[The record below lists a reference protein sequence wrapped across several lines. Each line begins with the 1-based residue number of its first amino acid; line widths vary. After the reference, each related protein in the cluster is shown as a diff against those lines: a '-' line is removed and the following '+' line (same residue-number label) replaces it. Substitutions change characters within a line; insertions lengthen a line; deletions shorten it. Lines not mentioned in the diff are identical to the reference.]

1 MISRNAVRLAACCTL
16 ALGSAAALPLRA
28 FAQGAP
34 FTIRRPPDGSTVRE
48 TVRVQIPRS
57 SIGEKSFVVVYID
70 GKFDVA
76 LDPNKGQ
83 ESLTDDAGNIKG
95 AQDSRFFTYIWNT
108 KANNV
113 SDGPHSVRAVL
124 FDPAPGGVGDLGVTQ
139 RSTSEVKITVANK
152 IHDGPSSLNLH
163 YRYPEGHNIEYARQS
178 KSVRGGG
185 GTLSGVNAD
194 QDLAAI
200 NSKLLLGVL
209 SSGNLALVRNKLT
222 SLSILSNGQETT
234 YPASQLSGSMYQEL
248 DAQGQ
253 VHYETGTTAGL
264 TEFTT
269 QGLPVDN
276 TLELPILPRAS
287 VAVGQTWTTPSQRI
301 DVPGL
306 PVALQ
311 PKVRLQN
318 TLVDLEW
325 EGNYR
330 TAKIHQHADD
340 VKLPSDFS
348 FGAVP
353 LLTSTATFDRDIYIA
368 YTSGTLVKMSRTL
381 TIKGRTSIQPA
392 DAAPSGGGGGMM
404 GMSGGGGMM
413 GMAGSGGGMM
423 GMAGGG
429 KPRPGAMGMG
439 GSGGAMGRP
448 GGMPGGM
455 SGMGGSGGMM
465 SGGGRPGG
473 MPGMPGGMMGGGGR
487 EDGGGRMGGSGGP
500 MGPPRGMGGG
510 MMGMS
515 GGGGGFGG
523 AQGQSDYPITL
534 KAVTDTELLRIT
546 SA

>member
-16 ALGSAAALPLRA
+16 ALGSMASLSPRAAAQA
-28 FAQGAP
+28 AP
-34 FTIRRPPDGSTVRE
+34 FTIRRPPNDSTVRE
-48 TVRVQIPRS
+48 TVRVQIPRA

-95 AQDSRFFTYIWNT
+95 TLDSRFFTYIWNT

-124 FDPAPGGVGDLGVTQ
+124 FDPAPGGAGDLGVTQ

-185 GTLSGVNAD
+185 GTQTGVNAD

-200 NSKLLLGVL
+200 NSKLLLGIL
-209 SSGNLALVRNKLT
+209 SSGDLALVRNKLT
-222 SLSILSNGQETT
+222 SLSVLSGGQETT
-234 YPASQLSGSMYQEL
+234 YPANQLSGSMYQEL

-253 VHYETGTTAGL
+253 VHYETGTTVGL
-264 TEFTT
+264 AEFTA

-276 TLELPILPRAS
+276 TLELPILPRAAVS
-287 VAVGQTWTTPSQRI
+287 VGQTWTTPSQRI

-306 PVALQ
+306 PPALQ
-311 PKVRLQN
+311 PKVKLQN

-340 VKLPSDFS
+340 VKLPGDFT
-348 FGAVP
+348 FGSVP
-353 LLTSTATFDRDIYIA
+353 LISSTATFDRDIYIA

-381 TIKGRTSIQPA
+381 TIKGRTSAQPTE
-392 DAAPSGGGGGMM
+392 PS
-404 GMSGGGGMM
+404 S
-413 GMAGSGGGMM
+413 SGGGM
-423 GMAGGG
+423 
-429 KPRPGAMGMG
+429 GA
-439 GSGGAMGRP
+439 
-448 GGMPGGM
+448 
-455 SGMGGSGGMM
+455 
-465 SGGGRPGG
+465 
-473 MPGMPGGMMGGGGR
+473 PGGMMGGMGAPGGMMGM
-487 EDGGGRMGGSGGP
+487 GGKGGMMGGSGGP
-500 MGPPRGMGGG
+500 MGPPSIGGRGG
-510 MMGMS
+510 MMGGQGGMSSAGSGRMGGEDGGGRPGGMRGPGMMGGS
-515 GGGGGFGG
+515 GGPMGMGGKGGMMGGMGAPGGFGG
-523 AQGQSDYPITL
+523 AGAGAQDYPVTL
-534 KAVTDTELLRIT
+534 KAVTDTQLLRIT